1 MIIFALLCLV
11 NYLIEILLKTQS
23 AINMDVGLLVSLNVL
38 QRQSQNSPKMS
49 SFMNFVITQR
59 NKIILHF

>member
-1 MIIFALLCLV
+1 
-11 NYLIEILLKTQS
+11 
-23 AINMDVGLLVSLNVL
+23 MDVGLLVSLNVL

-59 NKIILHF
+59 NKITLHVCFKYIICIFTNKILINKTLHYKW